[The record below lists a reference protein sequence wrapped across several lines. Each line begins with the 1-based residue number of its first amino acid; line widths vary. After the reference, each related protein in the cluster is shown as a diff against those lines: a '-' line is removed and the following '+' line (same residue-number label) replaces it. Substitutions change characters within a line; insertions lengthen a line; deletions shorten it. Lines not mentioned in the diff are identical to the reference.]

1 MSGVGKGER
10 KGQTHRASTRRPVCG
25 GLIYATDNK
34 RSSRG
39 KVKSIRVQAWML
51 QKVEASRIF
60 RQSVYEG
67 SNVVGTSHWQP
78 LPSRKIPL
86 LKDKSTPGPQ
96 CD

>member
-39 KVKSIRVQAWML
+39 KDKAIPVQAWMGPDRSRRL
-51 QKVEASRIF
+51 RLPGFSDSRYMKVAMLSAHRTGSR
-60 RQSVYEG
+60 Y
-67 SNVVGTSHWQP
+67 P
-78 LPSRKIPL
+78 LG
-86 LKDKSTPGPQ
+86 KSL
-96 CD
+96 C